1 MLTIHEFQ
9 GPLDAPTRSA
19 VFDLYRRIF
28 GDEPGPAEEDRL
40 DHALGLH
47 LLLARND
54 GGQPVG
60 FKLGYRERPGRFY
73 SWLGGVLPEYRGQG
87 LARLLMDRQHAY
99 CRDQGY
105 RFIRTQTR
113 NRWRQMLI
121 LNLKAGFDVIGTQT
135 NRKGEVIIV
144 LEKKL

>member
-1 MLTIHEFQ
+1 MVTIHEFE
-9 GPLDAPTRSA
+9 GPLDTSIRSP

-28 GDEPGPAEEDRL
+28 GDEPGAAEEDRL
-40 DHALGLH
+40 DYAPGLH
-47 LLLARND
+47 LLLARNEE
-54 GGQPVG
+54 GQAVG
-60 FKLGYRERPGRFY
+60 FKLGYRDRPGRFY
-73 SWLGGVLPEYRGQG
+73 SWLGGLLPEYRGQG
-87 LARLLMDRQHAY
+87 LARILMDRQHAY

-113 NRWRQMLI
+113 NRWRNMLI

-135 NRKGEVIIV
+135 NRKGEVIIM